1 MSAPVSHWFGPY
13 GPRCG
18 TRDGVNAL
26 DMDDETV
33 TCKRCIK
40 APRSP
45 FDAITPQWKDGRWVL
60 ADAPA
65 PEAPGPYEI
74 EIDLRLGVPHYADC
88 KVVDLRRPNPGD
100 GNGFAYV
107 FTGTFAE
114 CDAWIEAHHE

>member
-45 FDAITPQWKDGRWVL
+45 FDAITPQWTDGRWVCMS
-60 ADAPA
+60 
-65 PEAPGPYEI
+65 
-74 EIDLRLGVPHYADC
+74 LRHFLHSRSHTIARAL
-88 KVVDLRRPNPGD
+88 KWRSMK
-100 GNGFAYV
+100 
-107 FTGTFAE
+107 
-114 CDAWIEAHHE
+114 